1 MTGWLDTKITIPAI
15 VAILTFVVLHFIID
29 PWKAKKKWK
38 EERFKNLY
46 APLYTI
52 IISRLGAAGLLNA
65 VSKGKR
71 IYFGSAGE
79 EGKIN
84 NDYMIEFTL
93 KNSAYASNDL
103 LNAIHDYTY
112 FISST
117 RSIIKSVSDKE
128 ERTQREADDLKEA
141 SRKREE
147 YTKRLVIT
155 FVKEYNQLKKDL
167 DMDYNKVELETG
179 IPEFLK
185 DLFEKGSDK
194 GFESQK

>member
-1 MTGWLDTKITIPAI
+1 MTGWLDTKITIPAV
-15 VAILTFVVLHFIID
+15 VAILTFLVLHFIID
-29 PWKAKKKWK
+29 PWKAKRKWK

-52 IISRLGAAGLLNA
+52 IISRLGAAGLPNA
-65 VSKGKR
+65 VSKGEE

-79 EGKIN
+79 EGNIN

-117 RSIIKSVSDKE
+117 SSNIQSVSDKKE
-128 ERTQREADDLKEA
+128 ETKREADDLIEA
-141 SRKREE
+141 SRKRKV

-155 FVKEYNQLKKDL
+155 FVKEYNQIKKEL
-167 DMDYNKVELETG
+167 DMEYSQGELETG
-179 IPEFLK
+179 IPGFFK

-194 GFESQK
+194 GLES

>member
-15 VAILTFVVLHFIID
+15 VAILTFLVLHFIID
-29 PWKAKKKWK
+29 PWKTKRKWK

-65 VSKGKR
+65 VRKGED

-84 NDYMIEFTL
+84 DDYMIEFTL
-93 KNSAYASNDL
+93 KNSAYASDNL

-117 RSIIKSVSDKE
+117 SSKIKSVLDKK
-128 ERTQREADDLKEA
+128 ERTKIEADELIEA
-141 SRKREE
+141 SRKRKV
-147 YTKRLVIT
+147 YTERLVIT
-155 FVKEYNQLKKDL
+155 FVKEYNQIKKEL
-167 DMDYNKVELETG
+167 DMEYSQEELETG
-179 IPEFLK
+179 IPGFLK
-185 DLFEKGSDK
+185 DLFEKGNDK
-194 GFESQK
+194 GLEG

>member
-1 MTGWLDTKITIPAI
+1 MAGWLDTKITIPAI
-15 VAILTFVVLHFIID
+15 VAILTFLVLHFIID

-52 IISRLGAAGLLNA
+52 IISRLGAAGLPNA
-65 VSKGKR
+65 VRKGEE

-117 RSIIKSVSDKE
+117 SSKIQSVSDKK
-128 ERTQREADDLKEA
+128 ERTKREADDLIEA
-141 SRKREE
+141 SRKRKV

-155 FVKEYNQLKKDL
+155 FVKEYNQIKKEL
-167 DMDYNKVELETG
+167 DMDYSQEELETG

-194 GFESQK
+194 GLEG